1 MVMSEILDYV
11 KVRYLSQ
18 KAQGI
23 TEYALILAFVAVIA
37 GLVLNNS
44 TSQGLAGA
52 LKVAFN
58 SVITKLGGT
67 VIP

>member
-1 MVMSEILDYV
+1 MVEIINYLRARYMSE
-11 KVRYLSQ
+11 

-52 LKVAFN
+52 LKAAFN

>member
-1 MVMSEILDYV
+1 MVEILDYL
-11 KVRYLSQ
+11 KVRYLGQ

-37 GLVLNNS
+37 GVVLNSS

-58 SVITKLGGT
+58 KVITQLGGT
-67 VIP
+67 AIQ

>member
-1 MVMSEILDYV
+1 MSEILDYV

>member
-11 KVRYLSQ
+11 KVRYLGQ

-37 GLVLNNS
+37 GLVLSNS

-52 LKVAFN
+52 LKAAFN

-67 VIP
+67 AIS